1 MISPKQLPFTQRAL
15 RICFTLASLVAGNAI
30 AANDPQQSTSK
41 EEAPAAAGTEQITQG
56 VVAVKVTGVEKQLL
70 TNVLGY
76 LEIHQFNK
84 KSVPS
89 TARLRYLHRAAE
101 KQILQ
106 ALRPFGFYHASVTG
120 ELSQTSNAWKA
131 HYQITL
137 GEPVIIDS
145 VDIKITGEAV
155 EDVEFQKAVAN
166 AKTKLKKGQRLDQAA
181 YEVLKKRLQVLAS
194 QRGFFD
200 VKLEKHQI
208 RVDIDQNIA
217 SITLHYETGKR
228 YHLGKV
234 NFQQETE
241 WLWDNLLNRY
251 VQIEAGQPYDAR
263 DLQQLQGDLS
273 NSEYYAE
280 VEIGAA
286 PKSAIEHVIPV
297 QVKLKPRKPRKY
309 IIGIGYGTDT
319 GVRGKVGITGRR
331 VNRRG
336 HKYSAEVLVSEIR
349 YGIAGEY
356 IIPGKDP
363 RNDAWGIRSSY
374 EEEHSDTRDYKAFN
388 IGGYFRYRDGYWI
401 KTYATDYRIEE
412 FELGADNPTS
422 SLLIPSID
430 WSRTFPAELEK
441 RIYASHGTWL
451 QLRLRGGVESLLSDT
466 SFIQPMI
473 SAKWI
478 YSFTNKGRII
488 SRGTVGT
495 TIVDDFS
502 KLPTTL
508 RFFSGGD
515 STVRGYKYSII
526 GPQNPDGD
534 ILGGKRL
541 TEASL
546 EYEFPIKEKWSLA
559 AFIDAGDAFDDTPE
573 YKAGVGL
580 GLHWQ
585 SPIGPVRIDFGHGLE
600 QPLGTDIRLHL
611 TIGPDL

>member
-1 MISPKQLPFTQRAL
+1 MIPLKYFSLPKQVLL
-15 RICFTLASLVAGNAI
+15 CCI
-30 AANDPQQSTSK
+30 AALVLYTGTVAAEDKPEKVIAEISSSEA
-41 EEAPAAAGTEQITQG
+41 EESAQG
-56 VVAVKVTGVEKQLL
+56 KVFVEVEGVARKLL

-76 LEIHQFNK
+76 LEIYQFNK
-84 KSVPS
+84 KPAPS
-89 TARLRYLHRAAE
+89 AARVRYLHRAAE
-101 KQILQ
+101 KQILK
-106 ALRPFGFYHASVTG
+106 ALQPFGYYHASVEG
-120 ELSQTSNAWKA
+120 K
-131 HYQITL
+131 L
-137 GEPVIIDS
+137 GENGDSWEAQYLISLGKPVLIES
-145 VDIKITGEAV
+145 VDIKVTGEGK
-155 EDVEFQKAVAN
+155 DDTEFKKAVTK
-166 AKTKLKKGQRLDQAA
+166 AKETLKKGKQLDQAA
-181 YEVLKKRLQVLAS
+181 YETLKKQLQVLAS

-200 VKLEKHQI
+200 VKLEEHQI
-208 RVDIDQNIA
+208 RVDVDNNTAIV
-217 SITLHYETGKR
+217 TLHYETGKR

-234 NFQQETE
+234 NFDQETE

-251 VQIEAGQPYDAR
+251 VQIESGQPYDAR

-273 NSEYYAE
+273 NSEYYSA

-286 PKSAIEHVIPV
+286 PKTAVNHVIPIN
-297 QVKLKPRKPRKY
+297 VKLTPRKPRKY
-309 IIGIGYGTDT
+309 ILGIGYGTDT

-336 HKYSAEVLVSEIR
+336 HKYTAEALVSQIR
-349 YGIAGEY
+349 YGVAGEY

-374 EEEHSDTRDYKAFN
+374 EEEHSDARDYKAFN

-422 SLLIPSID
+422 TLLIPSVE

-441 RIYASHGTWL
+441 RIYADHGTWL

-466 SFIQPMI
+466 TFIQPLV

-478 YSFTNKGRII
+478 YSFSGKSRII
-488 SRGTVGT
+488 TRGSLGT

-508 RFFSGGD
+508 RFFTGGD
-515 STVRGYKYSII
+515 STVRGYQFSII
-526 GPQNPDGD
+526 GPQDAQSQVV
-534 ILGGKRL
+534 GGKNL
-541 TEASL
+541 TEISL
-546 EYEFPIKEKWSLA
+546 EYEFPIKEKWSIA
-559 AFIDAGDAFDDTPE
+559 AFIDAGDAFDDTPD

-580 GLHWQ
+580 GLHWK
-585 SPIGPVRIDFGHGLE
+585 SPIGPVRIDFGHALE
-600 QPLGTDIRLHL
+600 QPIGTNLRLHL